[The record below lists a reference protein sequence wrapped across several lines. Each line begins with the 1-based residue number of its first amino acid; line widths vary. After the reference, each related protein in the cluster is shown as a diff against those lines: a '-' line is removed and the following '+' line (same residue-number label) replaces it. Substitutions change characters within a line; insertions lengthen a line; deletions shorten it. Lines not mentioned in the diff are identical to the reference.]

1 MEEALRAYLR
11 RSRSAWYSY
20 LFVLPLLLLYHLGV
34 LLTNLGQSGVV
45 LNGADA
51 LLRAALR
58 GLGLGGWFASGWLI
72 TIVAGIWIYAHK
84 DSARREGLQPRTF
97 AAMFGESVLYALL
110 LGSGV

>member
-1 MEEALRAYLR
+1 MQESVRAYLR
-11 RSRSAWYSY
+11 RSRSAWYSF

-58 GLGLGGWFASGWLI
+58 GIGLGGWFASGWLI
-72 TIVAGIWIYAHK
+72 TIVAGLWIYAR
-84 DSARREGLQPRTF
+84 DPTARRERLQPRTF
-97 AAMFGESVLYALL
+97 VAMLGES
-110 LGSGV
+110 